1 MTTDL
6 KWYSDV
12 INVLRFSALGQN
24 YTSTMKWTM
33 AGSNSW
39 RCKEGSILAL
49 DVLENS

>member
-12 INVLRFSALGQN
+12 INVLRFSVLGQN

-33 AGSNSW
+33 AGLNLW
-39 RCKEGSILAL
+39 VCKERSILAQDGL
-49 DVLENS
+49 GNF